1 MFNIKRR
8 NNNID
13 YLRGLSI
20 FIMVFLH
27 ASSYYLNT
35 NLVRVLWDYGH
46 FAVAVFIFCSA
57 YVFFIKK
64 FEFNLKYILAYI
76 KKRVFRLIVPYYIFL
91 FFHILLLFI
100 GKSKISFSYVVK
112 SITLTGGIDL
122 SWLVLLF
129 VELIPI
135 MILVKYLVEK
145 RKGLFYLYTTISLV
159 SALVFIFFKPP
170 IDFRF
175 IMWLPWS
182 SVICF
187 TWFLYFFE
195 KKSWFYY
202 MTSIF
207 FLSSFILLRTM
218 LDITNSSLVLIK
230 NKYPPNLYLISYGLL
245 LITIL
250 YFLAK
255 KGAFSVFSI
264 KKFLNFLSTNSYS
277 IFFIHVLVIY
287 AIRRFIGSSNFNW
300 IGFFI
305 VVFIT
310 TIIIQHL
317 LNVLRKE
324 NIIKV

>member
-1 MFNIKRR
+1 MQNIKLR

-35 NLVRVLWDYGH
+35 NLVKILWDYGH

-64 FEFNLKYILAYI
+64 FKFNLKSILAYI
-76 KKRVFRLIVPYYIFL
+76 KKRILRLIIPYYVFL
-91 FFHILLLFI
+91 FFHIILLFV
-100 GKSKISFSYVVK
+100 GKSKITLSYILK

-122 SWLVLLF
+122 SWLILLF
-129 VELIPI
+129 IELIPI

-145 RKGLFYLYTTISLV
+145 KRGLFYLYTIISLI
-159 SALVFIFFKPP
+159 SALVFIFFKFP
-170 IDFRF
+170 FNYKF

-182 SVICF
+182 SIVCF

-202 MTSIF
+202 MASF
-207 FLSSFILLRTM
+207 FLCAYFILSRTM
-218 LDITNSSLVLIK
+218 LNITNSSLILIK
-230 NKYPPNLYLISYGLL
+230 NKYPPNLYVISYGLL
-245 LITIL
+245 FITIL
-250 YFLAK
+250 YFLSK
-255 KGAFSVFSI
+255 KGLFSVFLI
-264 KKFLNFLSTNSYS
+264 KKFLDFLSINSYP

-287 AIRRFIGSSNFNW
+287 AVRKFMGDSNFNW
-300 IGFFI
+300 LGFFAI
-305 VVFIT
+305 VFIT
-310 TIIIQHL
+310 TIVIQCF
-317 LNVLRKE
+317 LNVLRRKGA
-324 NIIKV
+324 IKA